1 MCVGKRYA
9 SGGAAPTRGVSF
21 SNDCAPDTRSASR
34 RPKPARASIVLRAH
48 STGGPRSSFSE
59 ALLDR
64 KAAPSICT
72 YHCCDIHAQAQRRG
86 QFWRMSAP
94 AGQALALARKQP
106 RRLRIGP
113 EEYGR
118 AEKGPLDFTTRTSC
132 QSLPICARPQRAT
145 IPRRRRATGRSDR
158 ATSRRRRAIASR
170 GSRTRGQPLANKI
183 EPGQP

>member
-1 MCVGKRYA
+1 M
-9 SGGAAPTRGVSF
+9 SF

-34 RPKPARASIVLRAH
+34 RPKPARASIVPEGQA
-48 STGGPRSSFSE
+48 TGGPRSSFSE

-86 QFWRMSAP
+86 QFWRMSADCRTS
-94 AGQALALARKQP
+94 AGFARKQP

-118 AEKGPLDFTTRTSC
+118 TEKGPLDFTTRTSS
-132 QSLPICARPQRAT
+132 QSFAFARAHKEPQSHAADALQDAAHRDT
-145 IPRRRRATGRSDR
+145 SRHRRANK
-158 ATSRRRRAIASR
+158 SR
-170 GSRTRGQPLANKI
+170 GSRTQGQPPCKKI